1 MSLRQAADLERAG
14 ILKTGRP
21 LFLYLDFLQN
31 VEKFPLDFETEIEAP
46 RGKPQGASKPKEV
59 SIFCSSLGRMRSLRV
74 FKSMPKGIYEMK
86 RLLILVL
93 LLAVAGCATLEK
105 GQSEKTYK
113 KKDRHS
119 EHRH

>member
-1 MSLRQAADLERAG
+1 MKLPAASCGELRN
-14 ILKTGRP
+14 LKKYR
-21 LFLYLDFLQN
+21 FS
-31 VEKFPLDFETEIEAP
+31 V
-46 RGKPQGASKPKEV
+46 R
-59 SIFCSSLGRMRSLRV
+59 SLGRMRSLWV
-74 FKSMPKGIYEMK
+74 FKSMLKGIYKMK